1 MNITRFSIS
10 RPIGIAMIFLFFIV
24 LGLYSFHRIGVELL
38 PALNT
43 PFVTVSVNYPGAGA
57 EEVEMK
63 VAKPLEEALSSLSQ
77 LKQMTSYSRPG
88 NAMVVLEFEFSANA
102 DFAAI
107 DATKKVDSIRQKLPD
122 NIDAPVVYKRDV
134 NATPV
139 MEIKISSSQ
148 SLYDTYAMTDKV
160 FREYLQRVAGVS
172 EIQIQGGRQKEI
184 SVELQRDKLTYYRI
198 SPSMVI
204 AKIRGENQTTASG
217 RIYTTAKETD
227 IRVVAEFES
236 LEQIGNIQITSGD
249 VSVPL
254 REIAA
259 ISEKIVRPTR
269 ISLANGQE
277 SVSLSIYKNS
287 DANLIETNEGLREVL
302 TRLRQEFPQYEFRMV
317 SDSSE
322 YVNASLHNTLLSL
335 CEGILTTGAILY
347 LFLRSWRSTITVLI
361 AIPTS
366 LLSTLFLMYLAG
378 FTFNL
383 MSLMGMAL
391 CIGILVDDSIVV
403 LENIHRHLRM
413 GKPAFQAAEEGRNE
427 IGLAAIA
434 ITLCDIVVFL
444 PIAFMTGM
452 TGQFFRQFGL
462 TIVFATLIS
471 LFVSFTLTPMVS
483 SRLFKNGEEQPAGKL
498 WLILGQWEER
508 LTAHYERILA
518 WCLARRRTVIVA
530 AFALF
535 VGTVALV
542 PLKIIGAEYMP
553 RTDEAQFRVYVE
565 LPVGRSLEST
575 VESMKKLETYVNEQS
590 EVKNV
595 LTYVGMPSS
604 NMGNMT
610 VQLVKKNERKRSI
623 WEVTDGIRQWSR
635 QNMNGATVR
644 VSETQTSVSG
654 VAATQ
659 QGPSAPVQVEIKG
672 QDMDEILLASE
683 KVQEIMGKVRGL
695 KDIRSTYRE
704 GQPEL
709 QLQVDRERVK
719 FFNTS
724 VSEVSSA
731 VKTAV
736 AGEQAGLYRLRGDE
750 FDITVRFK
758 DGDTFTKSDIRAIPI
773 ASSTGLVF
781 VGDVAKIKDDSGP
794 VVIRRVDKQR
804 AINIQAN
811 LTDRPLE
818 EVLSEVS
825 NKLST
830 EKLGTF
836 ITWKLTGQAQQMQ
849 ETFMEMGL
857 ALALSLVLVYII
869 LAILYE
875 SLITPLIRMFSL
887 PLGLIGSLLFL
898 LLTGNTI
905 NLFSLIG
912 ILMMDGLVAKNG
924 TLLIDYALTLMERG
938 CEPLEAIVEAGKTR
952 LRPIIMTTMT
962 MVFGML
968 PTALAIAEGAENRV
982 SMAWVLI
989 GGLLSSTFFTL
1000 VILPIIFLFFY
1011 RHRISR
1017 GSLPSATANELG

>member
-10 RPIGIAMIFLFFIV
+10 RPIGISMIFLFFIV
-24 LGLYSFHRIGVELL
+24 LGLYSFQRIGVELL

-43 PFVTVSVNYPGAGA
+43 PFVTVSVNYTGAGA
-57 EEVEMK
+57 EEVETK
-63 VAKPLEEALSSLSQ
+63 VIKPLEEALSSLSK

-88 NAMVVLEFEFSANA
+88 NGMIVLEFEFSANA

-107 DATKKVDSIRQKLPD
+107 DATKKVDAIRRKLPD
-122 NIDAPVVYKRDV
+122 NIDSPVVYKRDV

-139 MEIKISSSQ
+139 MEIAIGSSQ
-148 SLYDTYAMTDKV
+148 SLYDTYAITDKV

-172 EIQIQGGRQKEI
+172 EIQLQGGRQKEI
-184 SVELQRDKLTYYRI
+184 SVELIRDKLALYRI
-198 SPSMVI
+198 SPSQVI
-204 AKIRGENQTTASG
+204 AKIKGENQTTASG
-217 RIYTTAKETD
+217 RVYTATKETD
-227 IRVVAEFES
+227 IRVVAEYETI
-236 LEQIGNIQITSGD
+236 EQIGNVQINSSDT
-249 VSVPL
+249 VVPL
-254 REIAA
+254 RELAV
-259 ISEKIVRPTR
+259 ISEKIIRPTR
-269 ISLANGQE
+269 LSRSNGQE
-277 SVSLSIYKNS
+277 SVSLTIYKNS
-287 DANLIETNEGLREVL
+287 DANLLETNTGLREVL
-302 TRLRQEFPQYEFRMV
+302 TRLRTEFPQYEFRLI

-322 YVNASLHNTLLSL
+322 YVSAALRNTLWSL
-335 CEGILTTGAILY
+335 LEGIMTTGIILY
-347 LFLRSWRSTITVLI
+347 LFLRSWRSTVTVLV

-366 LLSTLFLMYLAG
+366 LLSTLFIMYLAG

-403 LENIHRHLRM
+403 LENIQRHLRM
-413 GKPAFQAAEEGRNE
+413 GKNPAQAAEEGRNE

-444 PIAFMTGM
+444 PIAFMTGL

-471 LFVSFTLTPMVS
+471 LFVSFTLTPMLS
-483 SRLFKNGEEQPAGKL
+483 SKLFRKEEEQPSGKIWRSL
-498 WLILGQWEER
+498 ENGEER
-508 LTAHYERILA
+508 LTALYERVLY
-518 WCLARRRTVIVA
+518 WCLAKKKQVIA
-530 AFALF
+530 
-535 VGTVALV
+535 GALV
-542 PLKIIGAEYMP
+542 LFFGTLALIPLKVIGAEYMP

-575 VESMKKLETYVNEQS
+575 AEALKKVETYMAELP
-590 EVKNV
+590 EVKNI
-595 LTYVGMPSS
+595 LSYAGMPSS
-604 NMGNMT
+604 NMGSIT
-610 VQLVKKNERKRSI
+610 VQLKKKKDRSRSV
-623 WEVTDGIRQWSR
+623 WEVTDDIRQWSR
-635 QNMNGATVR
+635 KNMMGVTVR
-644 VSETQTSVSG
+644 ISETQTSVSG
-654 VAATQ
+654 VASTQ

-672 QDMDEILLASE
+672 QDMDEILAASAR
-683 KVQEIMGKVRGL
+683 VQEVLAGVRGL

-709 QLQVDRERVK
+709 QLKIDRERVK

-724 VSEVSSA
+724 VAEVTSA
-731 VKTAV
+731 VKTAI
-736 AGEQAGLYRLRGDE
+736 AGEQAGLFRQRGDE
-750 FDITVRFK
+750 IDITVRFK
-758 DGDTFTKSDIRAIPI
+758 NGDIFSKSDIRAIPL
-773 ASSTGLVF
+773 ASSSSLVF
-781 VGDVAKIKDDSGP
+781 VGDVAQIKDDSGP

-825 NKLST
+825 GRLSG

-836 ITWKLTGQAQQMQ
+836 VTWKLTGQAEQMK
-849 ETFMEMGL
+849 ETFLEMGL

-875 SLITPLIRMFSL
+875 SLITPVIRMFSL
-887 PLGLIGSLLFL
+887 PLGMIGSLLFL
-898 LLTGNTI
+898 VLTGNTI

-1000 VILPIIFLFFY
+1000 IVIPIIFLYFY
-1011 RHRISR
+1011 RRRATRDSV
-1017 GSLPSATANELG
+1017 SAQTVS